1 MLRLKTFGG
10 LVIRR
15 ADTAVAGAGGQRRRV
30 ILLAVLAAASER
42 GLSRDKLLGLFWPD
56 ADPERARKNLAQ
68 AVYALR
74 KDLGQDDLIT
84 GVAELR
90 LNPDHIWSDV
100 AAFRHAMKQAH
111 YEDAVALYDG
121 PFLDGVHLD
130 DSPEFE
136 QWAELERAQLAR
148 DYAYALACL
157 GARAAEARDHRG
169 AALHWRRLLQAD
181 PLAADALAGLM
192 TALLAQGDKAAAL
205 QEYQAY
211 EMLLRQQLDLTPDSR
226 LKALAA
232 DIRRGDPTP
241 VPLPAAPRVATPASR
256 RVEPAE
262 QAAVGI
268 TAERMVPGR
277 VAATVP
283 APRAAA
289 VPPAAESGKRRG
301 VSWRPL
307 AGAAAALVV
316 VAVAV
321 MGALRTR
328 AASEAAATPVIA
340 VGLIQDFTRTDEGLT
355 RPLVDML
362 ATDLARVPG
371 LQVISTV
378 RMYELMAQ
386 AGRPDDTVAA
396 VMRAARASGA
406 SELLD
411 GALHA
416 LGPGRYRLDLKRTD
430 LATGSVHASYS
441 VEGSDLFALVSDA
454 RAQLSSQTG
463 LGAGGTGTIADV
475 TTRSMVAYRLYEQG
489 LRALVSSDTVSA
501 RRLLDQALAED
512 SLFAMAAYWL
522 ARSGGPYDKPR
533 LLRGLDRAMRLAPR
547 ASERERLLIHAE
559 WAAITDH
566 PARVAVA
573 ETLTTRYPTEP
584 DGYLF
589 LGRGRLWSGDFLG
602 AIAPFQRVLAMDSL
616 SLAILAENPGGVT
629 ACHAC
634 EAYHGLTEA
643 YHHLDS
649 LPAFVRSA
657 REWLRRQPT
666 SVGAA
671 TRVAQG
677 YLFQDR
683 LGEALAA
690 AQVAMAID
698 PDVPQDALR
707 AQVALRRGDLAGA
720 EAYYR
725 ALAAGPP
732 PQRGEGWKYMSVLK
746 RMRGRPSEALAW
758 GLQLQA
764 TSDDPLPP
772 GSVSYN
778 GLFAAA
784 ARYDMGQY
792 AWAAAL
798 LDSITLAAPDSTASR
813 RARHRVWTQTHRA
826 TALAAAGDT
835 TQLAALADSVER
847 WGHASSYGRDRRLHH
862 HIRGLLAMA
871 RGTPGLAAR
880 EFEQAL
886 FSPVLGYTR
895 TNLELARAYLRLDRP
910 RDAAHIASAALRG
923 PYDGPNLYAN
933 RTELSEMAALAWD
946 AAGERDSALVR
957 YREVLA
963 NWTDAEPHFHRRR
976 EHARLR
982 VAALSAR

>member
-1 MLRLKTFGG
+1 MLKLKTFGG

-15 ADTAVAGAGGQRRRV
+15 DGAAVAGAGGQRRRV
-30 ILLAVLAAASER
+30 ILLAILASACER
-42 GLSRDKLLGLFWPD
+42 GLSRDKLLALFWPD

-90 LNPDHIWSDV
+90 LNPDHIRSDV
-100 AAFRHAMKQAH
+100 AEFRHAMKQAR
-111 YEDAVALYDG
+111 YEEAVALYDG

-136 QWAELERAQLAR
+136 QWAELECAQLAR
-148 DYAYALACL
+148 DYAHALACL
-157 GARAAEARDHRG
+157 ATRAADGGDHRG
-169 AALHWRRLLQAD
+169 AVLHWRRLLQAD

-192 TALLAQGDKAAAL
+192 TSLLAQGDKAAAL

-211 EMLLRQQLDLTPDSR
+211 EMLLRQQLDLTPDAR

-232 DIRRGDPTP
+232 GIRRVEPTP
-241 VPLPAAPRVATPASR
+241 VPLPAAPRVAAPAPAL
-256 RVEPAE
+256 RVAEPAE
-262 QAAVGI
+262 QAVGI

-277 VAATVP
+277 VAAAVP
-283 APRAAA
+283 APRPLPAH
-289 VPPAAESGKRRG
+289 PAAESGSRRG
-301 VSWRPL
+301 AGWRPL
-307 AGAAAALVV
+307 AVAAVALVV
-316 VAVAV
+316 MVVGA
-321 MGALRTR
+321 MGAWRKR
-328 AASEAAATPVIA
+328 GVSEAASAPVIA

-371 LQVISTV
+371 MQVISTM

-386 AGRPDDTVAA
+386 AGRTADTAAA

-406 SELLD
+406 SELID

-454 RAQLSSQTG
+454 RAQLASRSG
-463 LGAGGTGTIADV
+463 LGAGGGTIADV

-489 LRALVSSDTVSA
+489 LRALVSSDTASA

-566 PARVAVA
+566 PARVEVA
-573 ETLTTRYPTEP
+573 ETLTLRYPTEP

-602 AIAPFQRVLAMDSL
+602 AIAPFQRVLAMDSV

-634 EAYHGLTEA
+634 EAYGGLIEA

-649 LPAFVRSA
+649 LPAFVRVA

-671 TRVAQG
+671 TRVAHG

-707 AQVALRRGDLAGA
+707 AQVALRRGDLASA

-732 PQRGEGWKYMSVLK
+732 PQRGEGWKFMSVLK
-746 RMRGRPSEALAW
+746 RMRGRPTEALEW

-813 RARHRVWTQTHRA
+813 RARHRIWTQTHRA

-835 TQLAALADSVER
+835 TELAALADSVEQ

-862 HIRGLLAMA
+862 HIRGLLATA
-871 RGTPGLAAR
+871 RGNPGLAAR

-895 TNLELARAYLRLDRP
+895 TNLELARAYLQLGRP

-923 PYDGPNLYAN
+923 TYDGPNLYAN

-946 AAGERDSALVR
+946 AAGEPDSALVR

-963 NWTDAEPHFHRRR
+963 NWTDAEPRLHRRR

-982 VAALSAR
+982 VAALSVR

>member
-1 MLRLKTFGG
+1 M
-10 LVIRR
+10 
-15 ADTAVAGAGGQRRRV
+15 
-30 ILLAVLAAASER
+30 
-42 GLSRDKLLGLFWPD
+42 
-56 ADPERARKNLAQ
+56 
-68 AVYALR
+68 
-74 KDLGQDDLIT
+74 
-84 GVAELR
+84 
-90 LNPDHIWSDV
+90 
-100 AAFRHAMKQAH
+100 
-111 YEDAVALYDG
+111 
-121 PFLDGVHLD
+121 
-130 DSPEFE
+130 
-136 QWAELERAQLAR
+136 
-148 DYAYALACL
+148 
-157 GARAAEARDHRG
+157 
-169 AALHWRRLLQAD
+169 
-181 PLAADALAGLM
+181 
-192 TALLAQGDKAAAL
+192 
-205 QEYQAY
+205 
-211 EMLLRQQLDLTPDSR
+211 
-226 LKALAA
+226 
-232 DIRRGDPTP
+232 
-241 VPLPAAPRVATPASR
+241 PLPAPPRVATPTPAPAPR

-262 QAAVGI
+262 QPGVGI

-277 VAATVP
+277 SAAAVP
-283 APRAAA
+283 APRAVA
-289 VPPAAESGKRRG
+289 PPAAAESGRRRAMP
-301 VSWRPL
+301 WRPL
-307 AGAAAALVV
+307 ALAAVVLVV
-316 VAVAV
+316 VAVGL
-321 MGALRTR
+321 MGMLRKR
-328 AASEAAATPVIA
+328 AASEAAAAPVIA
-340 VGLIQDFTRTDEGLT
+340 VGLIQDFTRTGEGLT

-386 AGRPDDTVAA
+386 AGPTADTVAA
-396 VMRAARASGA
+396 VVRAARASGA
-406 SELLD
+406 SELID

-441 VEGSDLFALVSDA
+441 VEGTDLFALVSDA
-454 RAQLSSQTG
+454 RAQLSSRTG
-463 LGAGGTGTIADV
+463 LGAGGGTIADV

-489 LRALVSSDTVSA
+489 LRALVSNDTVSA

-573 ETLTTRYPTEP
+573 ETLTLRYPTEP

-602 AIAPFQRVLAMDSL
+602 AIAPFQRVLAMDSV

-634 EAYHGLTEA
+634 EAYGGLTEA

-649 LPAFVRSA
+649 LPAFVRTA

-666 SVGAA
+666 SVAAA
-671 TRVAQG
+671 TRVAHG

-707 AQVALRRGDLAGA
+707 AQVALRRGDLASA
-720 EAYYR
+720 EAYYS

-732 PQRGEGWKYMSVLK
+732 PQRGEGWKFMSVLK

-835 TQLAALADSVER
+835 TPLPALADSVER
-847 WGHASSYGRDRRLHH
+847 WGHASSFGRDRRLHH
-862 HIRGLLAMA
+862 HVRGLQAMA
-871 RGTPGLAAR
+871 RGTPAVAAR

-895 TNLELARAYLRLDRP
+895 TNLELARAYLQLDRP
-910 RDAAHIASAALRG
+910 RDAAHIASTALRG
-923 PYDGPNLYAN
+923 TYDGPNLYAN
-933 RTELSEMAALAWD
+933 RTALSEMAALAWD

-963 NWTDAEPHFHRRR
+963 NWTDAEPRFHRRR
-976 EHARLR
+976 EHARGR
-982 VAALSAR
+982 IAALTAR